1 MFFLYL
7 ESCLPPPDTTI
18 ADPNNDAR
26 ENSVAFCEQQ
36 MLEEL
41 PKISKNDTDW
51 SRRGVI
57 LIQARLSTKKGR
69 DASVLTEKEQDRIR
83 KFRQN
88 RLDAVGN
95 LYAVIG
101 APYLVRNNVDVPHG
115 VANGTLSTLKN
126 IVLQSH
132 AKIRVVHCGG
142 DRFVHA
148 VYADEVQC
156 FILKHCLGGW
166 KDKTVY
172 SSLPDGCFPLVPT
185 KHSVREKINGTYTSI
200 SVCQLQCV
208 SALVLTGH
216 KIQGQ
221 SMDSVILGDLQ
232 PRFKH
237 GQQGWLYVILSR
249 VRTLKG
255 LYTLVELDLN
265 MSAYKPRLD
274 VMEEMSR
281 LEKIEVETLRQL
293 QSRKNSNVFFLN
305 KI

>member
-1 MFFLYL
+1 
-7 ESCLPPPDTTI
+7 
-18 ADPNNDAR
+18 
-26 ENSVAFCEQQ
+26 
-36 MLEEL
+36 MLQDL
-41 PKISKNDTDW
+41 PKISQNDTDW
-51 SRRGVI
+51 GRRGVI
-57 LIQARLSTKKGR
+57 LIEARLSTKKGR
-69 DASVLTEKEQDRIR
+69 EGSVLTEKEQDRIR
-83 KFRQN
+83 KFRQS

-101 APYLVRNNVDVPHG
+101 SPYLVRNNVDVPHG
-115 VANGTLSTLKN
+115 VANGTLATLQN
-126 IVLQSH
+126 VVLQSD

-142 DRFVHA
+142 DKFVHA
-148 VYADEVQC
+148 VYADEVKC
-156 FILKHCLGGW
+156 FVLKHCLGGW

-172 SSLPDGCFPLVPT
+172 SSLPEGCFPLVPT

-221 SMDSVILGDLQ
+221 SMDDVILGDLQ

-255 LYTLVELDLN
+255 LYTLVELDFN
-265 MSAYKPRLD
+265 MSEYKPRLD
-274 VMEEMSR
+274 VMEEMAR
-281 LEKIEVETLRQL
+281 LEKIEVETLKKL
-293 QSRKNSNVFFLN
+293 QSRKILIELF
-305 KI
+305 